1 MQGIEKWIGVVTGG
15 LAIVGVIYIAG
26 VTQARMETQ
35 IADLKEEVDR
45 LRDQGGIKGDT
56 GPPGEKGD
64 PGPRGLLGPQ
74 GPVGPKGTPGVAPS
88 GAVVA
93 FDLPN
98 SCPGGWS
105 QMQDLDGRVIV
116 GAQAVRTAAF
126 GYRAIGGEEEHT
138 LTVDEMPS
146 HMHDVGSLTIEGNSN
161 YIHRAGEGI
170 TVLAGL
176 PYKFGLFSSPETGV
190 ANFGSHTHPI
200 VGEVA
205 PTGGV
210 SAHNNMPPYI
220 ALYFCKKD

>member
-1 MQGIEKWIGVVTGG
+1 MQGIEKWIGVVTGV

-35 IADLKEEVDR
+35 IADLVKEVDR

-64 PGPRGLLGPQ
+64 PGPRGLVGPQ

-126 GYRAIGGEEEHT
+126 GYRAIGGEEKVT
-138 LTVDEMPS
+138 LTVAQMPKHQHMNSRRYAMLFANGDETIDLS
-146 HMHDVGSLTIEGNSN
+146 SLPVRKIDKQARKYTDMRQSDKNEYYN
-161 YIHRAGEGI
+161 
-170 TVLAGL
+170 T
-176 PYKFGLFSSPETGV
+176 KFMGDGKQ
-190 ANFGSHTHPI
+190 
-200 VGEVA
+200 
-205 PTGGV
+205 
-210 SAHNNMPPYI
+210 HNNMSPYL